1 MSEQPEINLSNF
13 SELFGQ
19 VLDTVDNALAV
30 SAEADLTLPDNP
42 VTVGGRVKSAQDW
55 ADKQIE
61 RSRNAGPAWLR
72 GVLSPRRHPIEAAI
86 AADGKRKQKLA
97 ESEREGRWLASMR
110 RVDVDEMYA
119 TVEANGEA
127 AYVAGITSREG
138 KIRHKID
145 RLQPLVEALAKTLDA
160 MPQDTDA
167 QREAKMIAAKRGMQD
182 IGRRLR
188 GITT

>member
-1 MSEQPEINLSNF
+1 MSEENEINLSNF
-13 SELFGQ
+13 KELFGQ
-19 VLDTVDNALAV
+19 VMETVDNHLGV

-42 VTVGGRVKSAQDW
+42 VTVGGRVKSAKDW

-61 RSRNAGPAWLR
+61 RSSGAGDAWLK
-72 GVLSPRRHPIEAAI
+72 GVLSPRRHPIEAAL

-97 ESEREGRWLASMR
+97 EAEREGRWPAAMR
-110 RVDVDEMYA
+110 RVDVDAMYE
-119 TVEANGEA
+119 TIEANGRA
-127 AYVAGITSREG
+127 AYEAGITSREG

-145 RLQPLVEALAKTLDA
+145 RLQPLVEGLAKTLDA

-188 GITT
+188 GITS

>member
-13 SELFGQ
+13 SELFSQ
-19 VLDTVDNALAV
+19 VLDTVDNALAI
-30 SAEADLTLPDNP
+30 SDEADLTLPDNP
-42 VTVGGRVKSAQDW
+42 VTVGGRVKSAKDW

-61 RSRNAGPAWLR
+61 RSRNAGAAWLA
-72 GVLSPRRHPIEAAI
+72 GTLSPRRHPIEAAI
-86 AADGKRKQKLA
+86 AANGKRKQKLA
-97 ESEREGRWLASMR
+97 ESEREERWLASMR

-119 TVEANGEA
+119 TIEANGEA

-138 KIRHKID
+138 KIRHKVD

-160 MPQDTDA
+160 MSQDTDA
-167 QREAKMIAAKRGMQD
+167 QREAKMIAAKRGMQE
-182 IGRRLR
+182 IGRKLR